1 MDKYYP
7 NLINFFIKRKKFLFV
22 QFLIILVLTVVFAAP
37 NFKQSH
43 HYKIIFLNDSRS
55 QLHFGYEES
64 LRNSYK
70 RIISLLADS
79 TGYLDPRIDKKASV
93 FGNLIHTD
101 QKKFLDKGYS
111 DLKNFFYIKLSRMD
125 TENFKVELIVRNEE
139 FDIADYQVRYNQAM
153 REHYILQHNKFK
165 KILDHIEEF
174 VIERDK
180 NYLFD
185 DFRFAYE
192 LKLEDA
198 IKKEKEVVK
207 KEKEVVKK
215 ENKRVIRQ
223 HFGKA
228 LDYYM
233 IKDQIFIFSNFYED
247 ANKLPKEFIR
257 SYLNWI
263 AEKEVVKKENKRVID
278 DDNFFL
284 KSICSQ
290 EPARDHLYINNLKWF
305 YDCVLRQ
312 DFFYTK
318 KENGENKFFIKKK
331 MTNEFYLLISRNE
344 IEKQIEDA
352 IIKHKK
358 VIPSKLETIRK
369 KIYERIEITKKQNFI
384 DFEYLGSNYS
394 TKSKIIELLKY
405 FILFYFLSF
414 IFNTIF
420 YFFSIRKLK
429 NG

>member
-37 NFKQSH
+37 NFKKSH

-79 TGYLDPRIDKKASV
+79 TGYLDPRVNKNVSV

-101 QKKFLDKGYS
+101 KKKFLDKGYS
-111 DLKNFFYIKLSRMD
+111 DLKNFFYVKISKMD
-125 TENFKVELIVRNEE
+125 TENFKVEFIVKNEE

-198 IKKEKEVVK
+198 IKKEKEAIKKGKEAIK
-207 KEKEVVKK
+207 KEKEVIKKKAKSVIDDNHFFHKIKRFLYELKLEDAIKK
-215 ENKRVIRQ
+215 EKD
-223 HFGKA
+223 A
-228 LDYYM
+228 
-233 IKDQIFIFSNFYED
+233 IKKEKD
-247 ANKLPKEFIR
+247 AIKK
-257 SYLNWI
+257 
-263 AEKEVVKKENKRVID
+263 EKERVID

-284 KSICSQ
+284 KSICYQ
-290 EPARDHLYINNLKWF
+290 EPESDHLYINNLKWF

-312 DFFYTK
+312 DVFYTE

-384 DFEYLGSNYS
+384 DFKYLGSNHS

-405 FILFYFLSF
+405 FILFCFLSF

>member
-37 NFKQSH
+37 NFKKSH

-79 TGYLDPRIDKKASV
+79 TGYLDPRVNKNVSV

-101 QKKFLDKGYS
+101 KKKFLDKGYS
-111 DLKNFFYIKLSRMD
+111 DLKNFFYVKISKMD
-125 TENFKVELIVRNEE
+125 TENFKVEFIVKNEE

-198 IKKEKEVVK
+198 IKKEKEAIKKGKDAIKKEKDAIK
-207 KEKEVVKK
+207 KEKE
-215 ENKRVIRQ
+215 
-223 HFGKA
+223 
-228 LDYYM
+228 
-233 IKDQIFIFSNFYED
+233 
-247 ANKLPKEFIR
+247 
-257 SYLNWI
+257 
-263 AEKEVVKKENKRVID
+263 RVID

-284 KSICSQ
+284 KSICYQ
-290 EPARDHLYINNLKWF
+290 EPESDHLYINNLKWF

-312 DFFYTK
+312 DVFYTE

-331 MTNEFYLLISRNE
+331 MTNEFYLFISKNE

-384 DFEYLGSNYS
+384 DFKYLGSNHS

-405 FILFYFLSF
+405 FILFCFLSF